1 MSSTVVLLGPQRL
14 EPTLGLAVD
23 ALGVRGRIA
32 AVTAG
37 WEERESEDQELGEH
51 LGGRTTNLELF
62 RRSEEVYERDAELFA
77 AMRER
82 RNTRHRLRELY
93 RLRLKHALKAARVL
107 LKREGDDPLLER
119 EREEAIRAVR
129 ALDDHHLRCVAE
141 IEAKFAART
150 NLAERPEVAR
160 QRSEI
165 ERVLAGVDA
174 LCIAGGHVG
183 VLIERM
189 RLFDLL
195 PLLGDK
201 PIFAWSAG
209 AMVISERIVLFH
221 DHPPQGAG
229 DAEVF
234 GLGLGVCKGVV
245 PLPHAKHRLRLKDKA
260 RVALLARRFRPA
272 LCAAMDE
279 AARLDWDGASWTL
292 SGKARRLSLDG
303 TVDGKTA

>member
-1 MSSTVVLLGPQRL
+1 MASPVVLLGPQRL

-51 LGGRTTNLELF
+51 LGGRILNLELF
-62 RRSEEVYERDAELFA
+62 RRSEEVYERDTELFEA
-77 AMRER
+77 TREWR
-82 RNTRHRLRELY
+82 QKRHRLRELY
-93 RLRLKHALKAARVL
+93 QLRLKHALKAARL
-107 LKREGDDPLLER
+107 LLRREGDDPLLER
-119 EREEAIRAVR
+119 EREAAIAAVR
-129 ALDDHHLRCVAE
+129 ELDDHHLRGVAE
-141 IEAKFAART
+141 VETEFADRM
-150 NLAERPEVAR
+150 NVAERPEVAR
-160 QRSEI
+160 HRAEI
-165 ERVLAGVDA
+165 ERVLADVDA

-201 PIFAWSAG
+201 PVFAWSAG

-221 DHPPQGAG
+221 DRPPQGAG

-234 GLGLGVCKGVV
+234 GRGLGVCKGIV
-245 PLPHAKHRLRLKDKA
+245 PLPHAKHRLRLKDTA
-260 RVALLARRFRPA
+260 RVALLARRFHPA

-279 AARLDWDGASWTL
+279 AARLDWDGATWTL
-292 SGKARRLSLDG
+292 NGKARCLGVDG
-303 TVDGKTA
+303 TVDGEPT